1 MKFFKKETNNSFDS
15 FHDFYDKLSHTYKFS
30 IVLVPLANL
39 ITLFSYMNVLCIN
52 IRNESQETFVF
63 NFSIST
69 MLHTGNLTYI

>member
-39 ITLFSYMNVLCIN
+39 ITLFSYMNVLCIKYK
-52 IRNESQETFVF
+52 E
-63 NFSIST
+63 
-69 MLHTGNLTYI
+69 